1 MIPGSPMHGIVEK
14 KSVRSGSVTSA
25 SDPSWRRLYPFA
37 SHFLNLGTLRYHYLD
52 EGTGEPVVMVHGN
65 PTWSFYFRNLVLA
78 LRGEYRCIVPDHVGC
93 GLSDKPGDDAYDYR
107 LQRRVDDLERL
118 LDHLGL
124 DRGVTLVLHD
134 WGGMIGMACALRKP
148 ERIAR
153 LVILNTAAFQLPV
166 SKQFPWRLRLIR
178 SGGPLA
184 ALAVRGLNL
193 FAHSATTM
201 ATAKGLSPDIR
212 DGLIAPYD
220 SWAHRIATL
229 RFVQDIPLRPGDE
242 SYNLVGSVDKN
253 LHRFADRPTLIC
265 WGMKDFVFDAH
276 FLAEWR
282 RRLPNAE
289 VHEFPDAGHYVLED
303 AADRIVP
310 LVRDFLS
317 ARSDQSR
324 DRKGAPSNLS
334 NIARSAL
341 AIPASNLNIASYLPE
356 MARLHPNT
364 KAILYQDVRGRYQS
378 ITFDE
383 LNRETDRYAHGLER
397 AGIRRGTRT
406 ILMVRPGIEFFILT
420 FALYKIGAV
429 PVLIDPGMGK
439 RRMVDCLAAVNAEAF
454 VGIPLA
460 QLLRITHP
468 GAFRSARVV
477 VTVGRSLG
485 WGGFSLADIRADTAE
500 PYEIA
505 PTKPDDSA
513 AIIFTTGSTGPP
525 KGVLYLHGQF
535 DAQVRIL
542 RDHFKIAPGEVDLPT
557 FPLFALFD
565 PALGMTAVLPEM
577 DPTRP
582 AEVDPTRIIGAIQS
596 QNVTHMFGSPAL
608 LDRVG
613 RYGEAHGT
621 TLPSLRRV
629 ISAGAPVPLATLERF
644 AKMLPSDARIH
655 TPYGA
660 TEALPVASID
670 HVEILGETR
679 HESAC
684 GGGTCVGRP
693 VPGAIIRVIR
703 ISDEPIER
711 WSDDLVLP
719 VGETGEIVVKGPMVT
734 REYCTDAAATRLAK
748 IRDEGGFWHRMG
760 DVGRIDE
767 QGRFWF
773 CGRKAHR
780 VVTETGTLFTE
791 PCEAIFN
798 QHPSVYR
805 SALVGVGAPPHQLPI
820 ICIELERSATALEQ
834 KSIALELLDL
844 AARHEHT
851 RAIQTVLY
859 HSKFPVDIRH
869 NAKLFREKLAVWAA
883 EQLP

>member
-1 MIPGSPMHGIVEK
+1 MMM
-14 KSVRSGSVTSA
+14 TSLVYV
-25 SDPSWRRLYPFA
+25 SRDLYPFESRFVKA
-37 SHFLNLGTLRYHYLD
+37 GPWRYHYLD
-52 EGTGEPVVMVHGN
+52 EGAGEPVVMVHGN

-78 LRGEYRCIVPDHVGC
+78 LRGEYRCIVPDHIGC
-93 GLSDKPGDDAYDYR
+93 GLSDKPDDDGYDYR
-107 LQRRVDDLERL
+107 LKSRVDDLERL

-153 LVILNTAAFQLPV
+153 LVILNTAAFLLPS
-166 SKQFPWRLRLIR
+166 SKRFPLRLRLIR
-178 SGGPLA
+178 SGGPIA
-184 ALAVRGLNL
+184 AMAVRGFNL
-193 FAHSATTM
+193 FAGSATTM
-201 ATAKGLSPDIR
+201 ATARGLAPEVR
-212 DGLIAPYD
+212 AGLIAPYD

-229 RFVQDIPLRPGDE
+229 RFVQDIPLRPGDA
-242 SYNLVGSVDKN
+242 SYELVRNVDDS
-253 LHRFADRPTLIC
+253 LHRFADRPMLIC

-282 RRLPNAE
+282 RRFPKAD

-303 AADRIVP
+303 AGNRIVP

-317 ARSDQSR
+317 RNPPNQSR
-324 DRKGAPSNLS
+324 DRKGAPGDRSNRAQFGHGD
-334 NIARSAL
+334 IAPS
-341 AIPASNLNIASYLPE
+341 LNIASYLPE

-364 KAILYQDVRGRYQS
+364 KAIVYRDGGGRCEHVS
-378 ITFDE
+378 FDD

-406 ILMVRPGIEFFILT
+406 ILMVRPTIEFFILT
-420 FALYKIGAV
+420 FALYKVGAV

-439 RRMVDCLAAVNAEAF
+439 RRMVECLTAVGAEAF
-454 VGIPLA
+454 IGIPLA
-460 QLLRITHP
+460 HLLRIAHP
-468 GAFRSARVV
+468 SAFRSVRVN
-477 VTVGRSLG
+477 VTVGRRWA
-485 WGGFSLADIRADTAE
+485 WGGLTLADLRADSSQ

-505 PTKPDDSA
+505 ATSADAPA

-525 KGVLYLHGQF
+525 KGVLFRHGNF

-542 RDHFKIAPGEVDLPT
+542 RDHFKIAPGEIDLPT

-582 AEVDPTRIIGAIQS
+582 AWVDPTKIINAIRD

-613 RYGEAHGT
+613 RYGEERGVQ
-621 TLPSLRRV
+621 LPSLRRV
-629 ISAGAPVPLATLERF
+629 ISAGAPVPPATLERF
-644 AKMLPSDARIH
+644 AKMLPEGARIH

-670 HVEILGETR
+670 HAEILGETR
-679 HESAC
+679 HESAR

-693 VPGAIIRVIR
+693 VPGATVRVIR
-703 ISDEPIER
+703 ISDEPIEK
-711 WSDDLVLP
+711 WSDDLVLS
-719 VGETGEIVVKGPMVT
+719 VGEIGEIVVKGPMVT

-748 IRDEGGFWHRMG
+748 IHDGDTFWHRMG
-760 DVGRIDE
+760 DVGRFDD
-767 QGRFWF
+767 QGRLWF

-780 VVTETGTLFTE
+780 VVTESGTLFTE

-798 QHPSVYR
+798 NILSVKR
-805 SALVGVGAPPHQLPI
+805 SALVGVGTPSMQKPVI
-820 ICIELERSATALEQ
+820 IVELAREEDATD
-834 KSIALELLDL
+834 ELGQTLFR
-844 AARHEHT
+844 AAREHEIT
-851 RAIQTVLY
+851 RMIDTFLIHYA
-859 HSKFPVDIRH
+859 FPVDIRH
-869 NAKLFREKLAVWAA
+869 NAKIFREKLAVWAA